1 MPNFNNLNQILLS
14 ICFFML
20 QSCSSLFSQS
30 ISIIGQILDGKTKE
44 PLPFVSIYIDHSNQI
59 TTSDFNGNFY
69 LHNISLNDKIKTIY
83 LGYKSFEFKV
93 TKDSNFTILLVQ
105 DLNYLNEVTVTS
117 KKTKYKRKQ
126 NPALEII
133 NKTIENKS
141 INEFSI
147 NNLHEFKTYEKIK
160 FNIVPLSEKFL
171 KRKEIRPFKQLI
183 SYTDSSK
190 NELSLPIYIKE
201 TFKTKSINTFND
213 SILEITDSIRLA
225 TIDNL
230 NKSFDLTI
238 YMNQLYQ
245 QINLYKVNIHLFD
258 HEYTSPL
265 SSIGTLLYK
274 YYIMDTLYIN
284 NIKSVKI
291 GFVPVLS
298 SDFLF
303 QGYLYIALDSTY
315 ALIKNYLTFNK
326 NINLNWITHFD
337 LEQTFV
343 KLYNQKYIMNSEI
356 MNLKFKTTMIDL
368 PITAKKFTQR
378 YQYINR
384 SPSTNI
390 DSSQNISKSIL
401 DVQDSI
407 NISKLSSENSKIFT
421 TFDSIKNSTSYRNL
435 MKIIQLSITGFYPL
449 NYIEIG
455 SIFSSISLN
464 PIEKIKFNLGFR
476 TTYKFYK
483 LLRFEGSLA
492 YGLKD
497 NKLKYNLNSTLS
509 LNHKNV
515 LLFPKKS
522 LSLIYINDLFIFGQ
536 SVLTPSKSNVL
547 LSFERTKNDFW
558 IYNKLIKFEY
568 NQEFKNHFSYKVGLT
583 NSIIIP
589 LSSLHFNTK
598 NYNNIIEDFPNI
610 NSTDALI
617 ELKFSPNEKF
627 YQGPNTRYR
636 LKSYAPVFTIQ
647 CTYNL
652 INNINLQSN
661 YVKLNL
667 NVIKRFNLFKFG
679 KLDFNSEFGKSF
691 GRINFPYLYIPPA
704 NQTYFN
710 DISGFNLMNYLEF
723 VNDQYLQILI
733 DHQLEGFSL
742 NKIPYVRKLKLRE
755 FINFKILF
763 GSLSSTNNPSSN
775 SNLFKFPT
783 NNSDVPIT
791 YSLNKSPYIEGSIGI
806 GNIFRVLRI
815 DLVKRFTYLDHKN
828 IASIG
833 LRAKINFQ
841 F

>member
-1 MPNFNNLNQILLS
+1 
-14 ICFFML
+14 ML

-147 NNLHEFKTYEKIK
+147 NNLYGFKTYEKIK

-213 SILEITDSIRLA
+213 SILEIIDSIRLA

-368 PITAKKFTQR
+368 PITAKKLTQR

-455 SIFSSISLN
+455 SIFSSISFN

-483 LLRFEGSLA
+483 LLRIEGSLA

-783 NNSDVPIT
+783 NNGDVPIT

>member
-1 MPNFNNLNQILLS
+1 
-14 ICFFML
+14 ML

-133 NKTIENKS
+133 NKTIENKL

-147 NNLHEFKTYEKIK
+147 NNLYGFKTYEKIK

-213 SILEITDSIRLA
+213 SILEIIDSIRLA

-368 PITAKKFTQR
+368 PITAKKLTQR

-455 SIFSSISLN
+455 SIFSSISFN

-483 LLRFEGSLA
+483 LLRIEGSLA

-598 NYNNIIEDFPNI
+598 NYNNIIEDFANI

-691 GRINFPYLYIPPA
+691 GIINFPYLYIPPA

>member
-1 MPNFNNLNQILLS
+1 
-14 ICFFML
+14 ML
-20 QSCSSLFSQS
+20 QSYSSLFSQS

-368 PITAKKFTQR
+368 PITAKKLTQR

-455 SIFSSISLN
+455 SIFSSISFN

-536 SVLTPSKSNVL
+536 SVLTPSKTNVL

>member
-1 MPNFNNLNQILLS
+1 
-14 ICFFML
+14 ML

-83 LGYKSFEFKV
+83 LGYKSFEFTV

-141 INEFSI
+141 INEFSM
-147 NNLHEFKTYEKIK
+147 NNLVGFKTYEKIN
-160 FNIVPLSEKFL
+160 FNIEPLFEKIL
-171 KRKEIRPFKQLI
+171 NRKEIRPFKQLI

-356 MNLKFKTTMIDL
+356 MNLKFKTKIIDL
-368 PITAKKFTQR
+368 PITAKKLTQR
-378 YQYINR
+378 YQYINK

-390 DSSQNISKSIL
+390 DSSLNISKSIL

-407 NISKLSSENSKIFT
+407 NISKLSSDNSKIYT

-455 SIFSSISLN
+455 SIFSSISFN
-464 PIEKIKFNLGFR
+464 PIEKIKFTLGFR

-497 NKLKYNLNSTLS
+497 NKLKYNLKSTLS

-568 NQEFKNHFSYKVGLT
+568 EQEFKNHFSYKLGLT
-583 NSIIIP
+583 NSIVTP

-598 NYNNIIEDFPNI
+598 NYNNILEDIPNI
-610 NSTDALI
+610 NSTDASV
-617 ELKFSPNEKF
+617 ELRFSPNEKF
-627 YQGPNTRYR
+627 YQGPNTRYI

-710 DISGFNLMNYLEF
+710 DIYGFNLMNYLEF

-791 YSLNKSPYIEGSIGI
+791 YTLNKSPYIEGSIGI
-806 GNIFRVLRI
+806 GNIFRILRI

>member
-1 MPNFNNLNQILLS
+1 MLMP
-14 ICFFML
+14 
-20 QSCSSLFSQS
+20 CSPLFSQS
-30 ISIIGQILDGKTKE
+30 ISIRGQILDSKTNE

-59 TTSDFNGNFY
+59 TTSDFNGNFH
-69 LHNISLNDKIKTIY
+69 LHNILLNDKIKTIY
-83 LGYKSFEFKV
+83 LGYKSYEFTV
-93 TKDSNFTILLVQ
+93 TKDSNLIIFLVQ
-105 DLNYLNEVTVTS
+105 DQNYLNEVTVTS

-141 INEFSI
+141 LNEFSM
-147 NNLHEFKTYEKIK
+147 NNLIGFKTYEKIS
-160 FNIVPLSEKFL
+160 FNLEPLSQKIL
-171 KRKEIRPFKQLI
+171 KRKEIKPFKQI
-183 SYTDSSK
+183 INYTDSLK
-190 NELSLPIYIKE
+190 NELSLPLYIKE
-201 TFKTKSINTFND
+201 TFKTKSLNTFND
-213 SILEITDSIRLA
+213 SILEITDSVRLA

-238 YMNQLYQ
+238 YLNQLYQ
-245 QINLYKVNIHLFD
+245 QVNLYKVNIHLFD

-265 SSIGTLLYK
+265 STIGTLLYK
-274 YYIMDTLYIN
+274 YYIMDTLFIN

-291 GFVPVLS
+291 GFVPIIN

-303 QGYLYIALDSTY
+303 QGYLYIALDSSY
-315 ALIKNYLTFNK
+315 ALVKNYLTFNK

-337 LEQTFV
+337 LDQTFI
-343 KLYNQKYIMNSEI
+343 KLFNQKYIMNTEVI
-356 MNLKFKTTMIDL
+356 NLKFNIKMIDL
-368 PITAKKFTQR
+368 PITAKKLTQR
-378 YQYINR
+378 YQFINR

-390 DSSQNISKSIL
+390 DSSLDINSSIL
-401 DVQDSI
+401 NEQNNI
-407 NISKLSSENSKIFT
+407 NISKLSDENSKIYSA
-421 TFDSIKNSTSYRNL
+421 FDSIKNSLSYRNL

-449 NYIEIG
+449 KYIELG
-455 SIFSSISLN
+455 SVFSSISFN

-476 TTYKFYK
+476 TTYQFYK
-483 LLRFEGSLA
+483 LLRIEGSLA

-497 NKLKYNLNSTLS
+497 NKLKYNLNSTFS

-515 LLFPKKS
+515 LIFPKKS
-522 LSLIYINDLFIFGQ
+522 ISLIYINDLFIFGQ
-536 SVLTPSKSNVL
+536 SDLNSLKSNVL
-547 LSFERTKNDFW
+547 FSFERTKNDFW
-558 IYNKLIKFEY
+558 IYNKLIKLEY

-589 LSSLHFNTK
+589 LASLHFNTK
-598 NYNNIIEDFPNI
+598 KYNNIIEDIPNI

-617 ELKFSPNEKF
+617 ELKLSPKEKF

-636 LKSYAPVFTIQ
+636 LKSYAPVFRIQ

-661 YVKLNL
+661 FVKLNL
-667 NVIKRFNLFKFG
+667 NVTKRFNLFKFG

-691 GRINFPYLYIPPA
+691 GRINFPFLYIPPA

-710 DISGFNLMNYLEF
+710 DIYGFNLMNYLEF

-763 GSLSSTNNPSSN
+763 GSLSSANNPNSN

-791 YSLNKSPYIEGSIGI
+791 YTLNKSPYIEGSIGI

-833 LRAKINFQ
+833 IRAKINFQ